1 MSGGNPQDM
10 VLWEYTSST
19 YPHSMSSSSDHPANT
34 IFSDSEISY
43 VVDNERDAERLC
55 RQTGSPVAVR
65 RWILKEYVYR
75 PSPAPRQ
82 GTSRYPRR
90 PRRLHA

>member
-1 MSGGNPQDM
+1 M
-10 VLWEYTSST
+10 
-19 YPHSMSSSSDHPANT
+19 
-34 IFSDSEISY
+34 FSDGEISY
-43 VVDNERDAERLC
+43 VVDNERDAELLC

-75 PSPAPRQ
+75 PGPTPPK
-82 GTSRYPRR
+82 GTPQHPRR